1 MQSQSLKVKL
11 NEIIYDLYLIE
22 KDGYCI
28 YVYTVCTYVCLYEL
42 GNIRTVSQ
50 TSDIYLYCSRTPR
63 CTTFLSVFL
72 SV

>member
-28 YVYTVCTYVCLYEL
+28 YVCVYSVYVRMF
-42 GNIRTVSQ
+42 I
-50 TSDIYLYCSRTPR
+50 
-63 CTTFLSVFL
+63 
-72 SV
+72 